1 MRVLR
6 PVPDAGASA
15 RTVAFDLLGTV
26 LGRKRPLDEAL
37 DAHPALPALAARDR
51 AFARQ
56 MVSTTLRRL
65 GQIDILIDHC
75 LERPLPAKARA
86 VRDLLR
92 LGVCQLLFLG
102 TPPHAAVT
110 TTVDLAQRTGHGPH
124 KKLVNA
130 ILRRLEREGRA
141 LVEAQDAA
149 RLNTP
154 DWLWNAWRAAYGETT
169 CRRVA
174 EAHLTRPPLDL
185 TVKYDPDLWAA
196 RLDATVLATGTV
208 RLYAR
213 GPVSALPGYDLG
225 AWWVQ
230 DAAAALPA
238 RLLGE
243 VEGRRVIDL
252 CAAPG
257 GKMAQLLN
265 AGARV
270 TAVDRAPERLKRLE
284 ANLGRL
290 GLEGET
296 VVADAAEWRP
306 SEAAD
311 AVLVD
316 VPCTATGAIRRH
328 PDVAWLKSPDDV
340 AALAAVQARL
350 LAAAVEMV
358 RPGGLLIYAAC
369 SLQPEEGPGQ
379 VAALLGAGAPVAREP
394 VRADEV
400 GGLSELLT
408 DEGDLRSLPSHLA
421 EEGGMDGFFAARLR
435 RL

>member
-1 MRVLR
+1 
-6 PVPDAGASA
+6 
-15 RTVAFDLLGTV
+15 
-26 LGRKRPLDEAL
+26 
-37 DAHPALPALAARDR
+37 
-51 AFARQ
+51 
-56 MVSTTLRRL
+56 
-65 GQIDILIDHC
+65 
-75 LERPLPAKARA
+75 
-86 VRDLLR
+86 
-92 LGVCQLLFLG
+92 
-102 TPPHAAVT
+102 
-110 TTVDLAQRTGHGPH
+110 
-124 KKLVNA
+124 
-130 ILRRLEREGRA
+130 
-141 LVEAQDAA
+141 
-149 RLNTP
+149 
-154 DWLWNAWRAAYGETT
+154 
-169 CRRVA
+169 
-174 EAHLTRPPLDL
+174 
-185 TVKYDPDLWAA
+185 
-196 RLDATVLATGTV
+196 VLATGTV

-213 GPVSALPGYDLG
+213 GPVSAMPGYDRG

-238 RLLGE
+238 RLVGE

-257 GKMAQLLN
+257 GKTAQLLN

-284 ANLGRL
+284 ANLERL

-306 SEAAD
+306 SEPAD
-311 AVLVD
+311 AVLLD

-358 RPGGLLIYAAC
+358 RPGGLLVYASC

-379 VAALLGAGAPVAREP
+379 VAALLGAGAPVARQP

-408 DEGDLRSLPSHLA
+408 DDGDLRSLPCHLA

>member
-6 PVPDAGASA
+6 PIPDTGASA
-15 RTVAFDLLGTV
+15 RSVAFDLLGAV
-26 LGRKRPLDEAL
+26 LGRKRPLDEAV

-56 MVSTTLRRL
+56 IISTTLRRL

-75 LERPLPAKARA
+75 LERPLPPKARA

-102 TPPHAAVT
+102 TPPHAAVA
-110 TTVDLAQRTGHGPH
+110 TTVELAQHTGHGPH

-154 DWLWNAWRAAYGETT
+154 DWLWSAWCAAYGETT

-174 EAHLTRPPLDL
+174 EAHLTKPPLDL
-185 TVKYDPDLWAA
+185 TVKKDPDLWAA
-196 RLDATVLATGTV
+196 SLDATLLATGTL

-213 GPVSALPGYDLG
+213 GPVSAMPGYDRG

-257 GKMAQLLN
+257 GKTAQLLN

-270 TAVDRAPERLKRLE
+270 TAVDHAPERLKRLE
-284 ANLGRL
+284 ANLERL
-290 GLEGET
+290 GLHGET

-306 SEAAD
+306 AEAAD
-311 AVLVD
+311 AVLLD
-316 VPCTATGAIRRH
+316 APCTTTGAIRRH

-358 RPGGLLIYAAC
+358 RPGGLLIYASC

-408 DEGDLRSLPSHLA
+408 DEGDLRSLPCHLA
-421 EEGGMDGFFAARLR
+421 EEGGMDGFFAARVR